1 MTLYLFLIWDN
12 YWKSQITYDFL
23 PRLLFPCL
31 VILLDFFFCRTYL
44 YSLTKQ
50 DVALIDVPGMY
61 EASRPIMHYIKH
73 TIEMYAVKKT
83 VRFDRNQPHVLKY
96 SADDKSKHT
105 GVEVS
110 SKYVTFWLF
119 VAQCIPHILFF
130 CTHKNTTQLHHDK
143 CDVTA
148 NIMLSRSNDY
158 TGGGWVKWGRVI
170 FI

>member
-1 MTLYLFLIWDN
+1 MH
-12 YWKSQITYDFL
+12 Q
-23 PRLLFPCL
+23 
-31 VILLDFFFCRTYL
+31 
-44 YSLTKQ
+44 
-50 DVALIDVPGMY
+50 
-61 EASRPIMHYIKH
+61 ASRPIMHYIKH

-110 SKYVTFWLF
+110 SKCVIFWLC

-130 CTHKNTTQLHHDK
+130 CAHKNTTQLHHDK

-148 NIMLSRSNDY
+148 NIMLSRSNEY
-158 TGGGWVKWGRVI
+158 TGGGWVTWGRVI
-170 FI
+170 FIYCVLSNFNYNIATSLFFFDVHTIHPSTQDVFLWCKRNGEIGIWRIPSSSRTSCP

>member
-1 MTLYLFLIWDN
+1 MIRYFARLYF
-12 YWKSQITYDFL
+12 Y
-23 PRLLFPCL
+23 
-31 VILLDFFFCRTYL
+31 RTYL

-50 DVALIDVPGMY
+50 DVALIDVPGMLY

-110 SKYVTFWLF
+110 SSSSSSSSECYLVKCSAVLSSNI
-119 VAQCIPHILFF
+119 CI
-130 CTHKNTTQLHHDK
+130 QLHHDK

-148 NIMLSRSNDY
+148 NIMLSRSTDY
-158 TGGGWVKWGRVI
+158 TGGG
-170 FI
+170 

>member
-1 MTLYLFLIWDN
+1 LKITNHLRFLTSLYC
-12 YWKSQITYDFL
+12 ST
-23 PRLLFPCL
+23 
-31 VILLDFFFCRTYL
+31 FFICRTYL

-110 SKYVTFWLF
+110 SKYVIFLIVCSAVYSSYYFSVLMKIQHSFIMTS
-119 VAQCIPHILFF
+119 
-130 CTHKNTTQLHHDK
+130 
-143 CDVTA
+143 VT
-148 NIMLSRSNDY
+148 
-158 TGGGWVKWGRVI
+158 
-170 FI
+170 